1 MFEAPVTQAES
12 LRSATLIAT
21 AIPNPLVVE
30 LVSPVLLPSAVTV
43 TLSADSAVTDAVP
56 VPTSIDAFLKY
67 AEVEPVSM
75 LTATAPAT
83 LTLLALPSVDAL
95 LFESAVWLV
104 LPPLSSDEPP
114 VDDLAVVI
122 SVRSEL
128 APRLSDPPVTVALSR
143 YAEVSPNTTDTATPA
158 PAVPP
163 VASPFVV
170 AFSVELALNVAAL
183 PAPVWSCAWLVTDSV
198 ASLSKMVSAI
208 AASFFASELLPG
220 VTSTSGDRLVVAF
233 ASILPPASSF
243 VFKSWIDT
251 SGSDCPTMKA
261 SLSEPLPFAFAL
273 KLVWSMLD
281 VMLMSPL
288 VAVSTEPPPMSILA
302 LLKLITGER
311 LLLPLLSPPR
321 LLPRRFEMLE
331 LYFETSLVSPWFEP
345 SLPMFRPACA
355 SSDNEARAVRLA
367 TLSVIPGLVIA
378 STPLPPG
385 VSPAMFFCSEIRL
398 RSPVTLILVLLAVIW
413 ELLVTDSPKA

>member
-75 LTATAPAT
+75 LTATAPET
-83 LTLLALPSVDAL
+83 LTLLVLPSVEAS
-95 LFESAVWLV
+95 LFDNAVWLV
-104 LPPLSSDEPP
+104 LPPPPSEEPP

-170 AFSVELALNVAAL
+170 ALSVELALSVAAL
-183 PAPVWSCAWLVTDSV
+183 PAPVVSCAWSVTESD
-198 ASLSKMVSAI
+198 ASLSNTVSAT
-208 AASFFASELLPG
+208 AASLLESELLPG
-220 VTSTSGDRLVVAF
+220 VTSMSGERLVVAD
-233 ASILPPASSF
+233 ASILPPATRL
-243 VFKSWIDT
+243 VDAPWIAT
-251 SGSDCPTMKA
+251 CGSDRPTMKP
-261 SLSEPLPFAFAL
+261 SLIDPFPFAFAL
-273 KLVWSMLD
+273 KLV
-281 VMLMSPL
+281 
-288 VAVSTEPPPMSILA
+288 
-302 LLKLITGER
+302 
-311 LLLPLLSPPR
+311 
-321 LLPRRFEMLE
+321 
-331 LYFETSLVSPWFEP
+331 
-345 SLPMFRPACA
+345 
-355 SSDNEARAVRLA
+355 
-367 TLSVIPGLVIA
+367 
-378 STPLPPG
+378 
-385 VSPAMFFCSEIRL
+385 
-398 RSPVTLILVLLAVIW
+398 
-413 ELLVTDSPKA
+413 